1 MPFFRRSRPIHEE
14 LAEEADFDIGR
25 ERPESPR
32 AFSGFLHNEG
42 LFDAAGIHGIHR
54 QREWDAVATVETDLR
69 GDRVEFAALPDG
81 VLIVEED
88 VPDDAL
94 VPLAEA
100 VEGSLAAPYR
110 AVAVRQDDRFWAV
123 GAKRIELRSFPEQ
136 DGDEVELVEDGH
148 VVLGRRLDGDLFEV
162 ETTPL

>member
-14 LAEEADFDIGR
+14 LAEEGDLDIGQD
-25 ERPESPR
+25 RPAPR

-54 QREWDAVATVETDLR
+54 QREWDAVATVEAELP
-69 GDRVEFAALPDG
+69 GERVNFAALPDG
-81 VLIVEED
+81 TLIVEED

-94 VPLAEA
+94 VPVAEA
-100 VEGSLAAPYR
+100 VEASIAAPYR
-110 AVAVRQDDRFWAV
+110 AIAVRQDERIWAV
-123 GAKRIELRSFPEQ
+123 GAKRIEVRSFPDH
-136 DGDEVELVEDGH
+136 DGEEMELVEDDR

-162 ETTPL
+162 EVTPL